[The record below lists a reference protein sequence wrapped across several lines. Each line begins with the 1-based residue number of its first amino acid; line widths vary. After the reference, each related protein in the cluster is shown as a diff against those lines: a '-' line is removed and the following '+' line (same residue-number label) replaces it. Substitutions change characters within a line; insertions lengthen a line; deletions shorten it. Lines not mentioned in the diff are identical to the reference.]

1 MLNFKIVEKNKRE
14 QSKQEPH
21 INLDKKIKKF
31 DRKVISDFLIPI
43 FASIIATLL
52 TLAVIYAK

>member
-1 MLNFKIVEKNKRE
+1 MSNFKIVEKNKKE

-21 INLDKKIKKF
+21 TNLDKKIKKF
-31 DRKVISDFLIPI
+31 DRKVVSDFLIPI